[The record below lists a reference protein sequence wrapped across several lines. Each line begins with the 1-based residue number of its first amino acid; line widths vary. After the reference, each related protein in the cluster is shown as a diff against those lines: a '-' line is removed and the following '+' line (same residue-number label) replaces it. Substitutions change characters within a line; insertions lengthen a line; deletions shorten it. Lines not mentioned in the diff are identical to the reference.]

1 MLKTDDHYYKDGG
14 HSDNQ
19 DHHND
24 GGGVLMI
31 MVTIVMKML
40 INVHQV
46 KPQCKILKISSNFS
60 GHKCFIQSRT

>member
-1 MLKTDDHYYKDGG
+1 MLITDDHYYKDDG
-14 HSDNQ
+14 HSDNH

-46 KPQCKILKISSNFS
+46 KPQCKILKIFSNFS